1 MATLEEDIEH
11 LKEVLV
17 LQNFGGCDEC
27 KADHERLLGYLEELK
42 RFRDSRAALLQILFD
57 HEQYEQNK
65 DKDNGFYVDYG
76 GHGV

>member
-11 LKEVLV
+11 LKDV
-17 LQNFGGCDEC
+17 LQDFGGCDEC
-27 KADHERLLGYLEELK
+27 KADHERLLRYLEELK
-42 RFRDSRAALLQILFD
+42 RFRESRDTLLRILFE

-76 GHGV
+76 GHGL

>member
-1 MATLEEDIEH
+1 MATLDEDIEH
-11 LKEVLV
+11 LKEVL
-17 LQNFGGCDEC
+17 QTFDGCDEC

-57 HEQYEQNK
+57 HAQYEQNK
-65 DKDNGFYVDYG
+65 DNDNGFYVDYG

>member
-17 LQNFGGCDEC
+17 LQNFGGCDER

-65 DKDNGFYVDYG
+65 DDGFYVDYG